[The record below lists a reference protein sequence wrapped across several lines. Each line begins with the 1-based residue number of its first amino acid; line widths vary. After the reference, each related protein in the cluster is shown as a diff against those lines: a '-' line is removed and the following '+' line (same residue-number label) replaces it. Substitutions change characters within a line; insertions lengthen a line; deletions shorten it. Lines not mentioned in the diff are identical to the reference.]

1 MRGTEFAELSVFV
14 AVAEQASFTRAA
26 RRLGRSTATLSQ
38 TVRALEERL
47 GVRLLNRTT
56 RSVALTEA
64 GERLMTQ
71 LQPLLGAF
79 DEALESVNAFR
90 DTPAGHLRLVAP
102 PLVVKCLLEPLLA
115 DFLQQYPEIS
125 LDLSVD
131 MAVGDVVGGDFDA
144 GFRRGDRV
152 AHGMSTVRV
161 SDDLRF
167 ITVAAPQYLAR
178 RGTPAAPSDLHAHD
192 CIRLRLPGAEFL
204 PWTFRGG
211 EFLPWALLVDGTV
224 VEFEVRGSMIVN
236 DPDLALGAAR
246 EGLGITYTFE
256 DHAAPLIADGRL
268 VRLLPQSLP
277 PPTDGIFLFYPTQA
291 RNPAALEALVEF
303 LRTRFQTGNAAPVA
317 GSPVRDNPPRN
328 E

>member
-1 MRGTEFAELSVFV
+1 MRGTEFAELSVFM

-26 RRLGRSTATLSQ
+26 LRLGRSTATLSQ

-56 RSVALTEA
+56 RSVSLTEA

-90 DTPAGHLRLVAP
+90 DTPAGHLRLLAP
-102 PLVVKCLLEPLLA
+102 PLVVKCLLEPMLA
-115 DFLQQYPEIS
+115 GFLSQYPELS
-125 LDLSVD
+125 LELSID
-131 MAVGDVVGGDFDA
+131 MAVGDVIAGDFDA
-144 GFRRGDRV
+144 VFRRGDRV
-152 AHGMSTVRV
+152 PHGVTAERV

-167 ITVAAPQYLAR
+167 VVVAAPQYLAK
-178 RGTPAAPSDLHAHD
+178 RGTPAAPRDLHAHD
-192 CIRLRLPGAEFL
+192 CIRLRFPGAEFL

-211 EFLPWALLVDGTV
+211 EFLPWAFLVGGTV
-224 VEFEVRGSMIVN
+224 VEIEVRGSMIVS

-246 EGLGITYTFE
+246 EGLGISYTFD

-268 VRLLPQSLP
+268 VRVLAESLP
-277 PPTDGIFLFYPTQA
+277 PPTDGIFLSYPTQA

-303 LRTRFQTGNAAPVA
+303 MRTSFRTRNA
-317 GSPVRDNPPRN
+317 SPVVGRSVPENPPR